1 MDTKAGRLLLWTQA
15 CPMWIFIHRGLPLA
29 RGLTYGAVG
38 APVPDLDGAVT
49 RTGEEHVW
57 VGGEEGKAC
66 HQVLHTA
73 SHRSEGQ
80 PGTSRREWGPP

>member
-1 MDTKAGRLLLWTQA
+1 MSYVCGA
-15 CPMWIFIHRGLPLA
+15 CIHRGLPVA

-49 RTGEEHVW
+49 RAGEEHVR
-57 VGGEEGKAC
+57 VGGEEGEAR

-73 SHRSEGQ
+73 SHGSEGQ
-80 PGTSRREWGPP
+80 PDTSRRGLGMGPP